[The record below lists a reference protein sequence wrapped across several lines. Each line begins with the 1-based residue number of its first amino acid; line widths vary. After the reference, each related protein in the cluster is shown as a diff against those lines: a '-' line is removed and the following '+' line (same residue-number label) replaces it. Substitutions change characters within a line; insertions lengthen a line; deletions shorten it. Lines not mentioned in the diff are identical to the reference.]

1 MALEAGFLSRSKS
14 DDSADTRRTN
24 ASSSSTASISPV
36 KVVTRLRP
44 LRDGERKRAVFPD
57 WSSAKDW
64 EREEEDDDDGENDG
78 ESIQSINN
86 KNDGLSKEKHHFFP
100 KTPSPGKKTNEP
112 SSSSLSSGI
121 SPPSASRIPKLSRSR
136 WNRPKT
142 KGIPT
147 SLIVESSQL
156 SPGPSHSAARSF
168 SYDAV
173 LTEDESQGKVYQ
185 QTVGNAV
192 RRNLFRG
199 YNTTIC
205 AYGQVGSGK
214 SYTMFG
220 PPRAENDDVV
230 DTVESCLEETA
241 SSSSSLLNDGNEIFE
256 HVTEDDGIMPRAM
269 KDIFDAIA
277 EFSEKEVTLEMTFM
291 EIYRDELRDLL
302 VDRSNLPLQLYDRHH
317 EQGSVVV
324 HGLRSIPIHSLAQAC
339 RLVRIAQ
346 RRRAKATSLHHV
358 SSRSHG
364 ICTLHVTISPILSS
378 SGSPTSPAAAV
389 VAGATNKK
397 PSKLSAGLRAK
408 LTLVDLA
415 GSERLL
421 HTPTDHN
428 KSKSEAITI
437 NKDLFVLGKVVA
449 ALASSPVGHVPYRD
463 SKLTRILRDS
473 LGGTLL
479 FKCSIVVFLC

>member
-1 MALEAGFLSRSKS
+1 MTLEAGFLSRSKS
-14 DDSADTRRTN
+14 DDSADTFTSRRTGV
-24 ASSSSTASISPV
+24 SSAMSPV

-44 LRDGERKRAVFPD
+44 LRQGERKQAVFPD
-57 WSSAKDW
+57 WSSVKDW
-64 EREEEDDDDGENDG
+64 EEEDDDE
-78 ESIQSINN
+78 ESIQSN
-86 KNDGLSKEKHHFFP
+86 GLSKENHFFP
-100 KTPSPGKKTNEP
+100 KTPQGKKNEP
-112 SSSSLSSGI
+112 SGI
-121 SPPSASRIPKLSRSR
+121 LPPSASRIPTLSRSR
-136 WNRPKT
+136 WNRAKT

-156 SPGPSHSAARSF
+156 SPGPSHNQARAF

-173 LTEDESQGKVYQ
+173 LTEEVSQAKVYQ

-220 PPRAENDDVV
+220 PPQAKDD
-230 DTVESCLEETA
+230 DIDETVERCVEEA
-241 SSSSSLLNDGNEIFE
+241 SSSILDDDDNEHAFE
-256 HVTEDDGIMPRAM
+256 HVKEEDGIMPRAM
-269 KDIFDAIA
+269 KDVFDAIA
-277 EFSEKEVTLEMTFM
+277 EFSEKEVTLQMTFM

-302 VDRSNLPLQLYDRHH
+302 VDRSGLPLQLYDHHH
-317 EQGSVVV
+317 EQGNVVV
-324 HGLRSIPIHSLAQAC
+324 HGLRSIPIYNLAQAC
-339 RLVRIAQ
+339 TLVRIAQ
-346 RRRAKATSLHHV
+346 RRRATASSPNHV

-364 ICTLHVTISPILSS
+364 ICTLHVTISPVQSD
-378 SGSPTSPAAAV
+378 GSPSSPEAAV
-389 VAGATNKK
+389 VAGATK
-397 PSKLSAGLRAK
+397 SKRGLRAR

-421 HTPTDHN
+421 HTPTNRSH
-428 KSKSEAITI
+428 SEAITI

-449 ALASSPVGHVPYRD
+449 ALASNPAGHVPYRD

-473 LGGTLL
+473 LGGTFSSRDCASDIRKSHL
-479 FKCSIVVFLC
+479 